1 MSKLNR
7 ILLVSLCAWLV
18 AGTVMAQSQN
28 LPVLDL
34 APFTAELEAIRYGT
48 IDISTTGTLTLRETG
63 PEQWHYRLATDG
75 RAISLTEEVWFDV
88 DNHLLLP
95 SRYSFESRVLF
106 VRNNK
111 QLQFDHDERRVSGT
125 VDKDRINTRFE
136 APLYDAIGYQI
147 ALQQQLAA
155 GHEHIELNVF
165 RHKRPD
171 NMAFRVAGEEM
182 LRLPT
187 GRIYTLIIEQTTQLS
202 RNERKLIW
210 VAPDLGYMP
219 IRFGRYESGKIKEEI
234 RVTSLVLDGQAISFE
249 R

>member
-1 MSKLNR
+1 MTHWTRTL
-7 ILLVSLCAWLV
+7 IVSLCSWLV
-18 AGTVMAQSQN
+18 AGTVMSQSED

-34 APFTAELEAIRYGT
+34 VPFTAELEAIRYGT
-48 IDISTTGTLTLRETG
+48 IDISTTGTLSLRETG

-75 RAISLTEEVWFDV
+75 RAISLLEEVWFEV
-88 DNHLLLP
+88 DNQLLLP
-95 SRYSFESRVLF
+95 DRYSFESRVLF
-106 VRNNK
+106 VRHNK
-111 QLQFDHDERRVSGT
+111 ELSFDHDARRVTGN
-125 VDKDRINTRFE
+125 VDRDRINSRFE

-147 ALQQQLAA
+147 VLQQQLAA
-155 GHEHIELNVF
+155 GHEQVELNVF

-219 IRFGRYESGKIKEEI
+219 IRFGRFENGKIKEEI
-234 RVTSLVLDGQAISFE
+234 RVTSLVLDGQSISFE
-249 R
+249 H

>member
-1 MSKLNR
+1 MTYR
-7 ILLVSLCAWLV
+7 IRTLIVCLSCWLV
-18 AGTVMAQSQN
+18 AGTVMAQSEEQ
-28 LPVLDL
+28 LSLDL
-34 APFTAELEAIRYGT
+34 VPFTAELEAIRYGT
-48 IDISTTGTLTLRETG
+48 IDISTTGTLSLRETG
-63 PEQWHYRLATDG
+63 RDQWHYRLATDG
-75 RAISLTEEVWFDV
+75 RAISLTEEVWFAV

-95 SRYSFESRVLF
+95 DRYSFESRVLF

-111 QLQFDHDERRVSGT
+111 QLQFDHNERRVTGN
-125 VDKDRINTRFE
+125 VDRDQINRRFT

-147 ALQQQLAA
+147 VLQQQLAA
-155 GHEHIELNVF
+155 GHETIELNVF

-182 LRLPT
+182 LRLPS

-219 IRFGRYESGKIKEEI
+219 IRFGRFESGKIKEEI
-234 RVTSLVLDGQAISFE
+234 RVTSLTLDGQVVSFE
-249 R
+249 H